1 MKRNAAQIRELDWT
15 RLDIEQRLFPGA
27 GGRYTRVNGMLS
39 GLIAIFLAVVFYTVL
54 AATSL
59 NHTAFGL
66 IFLERG
72 PTQHAVV
79 VLFFW
84 SLVILLLKRSKLR
97 LQRRA
102 LDVRVLPDEPG
113 FVISTS
119 TVEQVLRRIHEVADD
134 PRNFMVLNRVEVA
147 LSNLRNLG
155 RVGDVGDILRS
166 QASQD
171 ESQMETSYAL
181 VQGFV
186 WAIPVLGFIGTVLGL
201 SQAIGSFTGVLGTGQ
216 DVSAIT
222 GALGNVTAG
231 LATAF
236 DTTLVA
242 LVAAL
247 IIQLLM
253 VMTKKS
259 EEEFLDEAMEHGIRN
274 VVGRLRL
281 ESRADN
287 G

>member
-1 MKRNAAQIRELDWT
+1 MRRNESRRRDLEWS
-15 RLDIEQRLFPGA
+15 RSDIEQRLFPGA
-27 GGRYTRVNGMLS
+27 GGRFTRVNGLLT
-39 GLIAIFLAVVFYTVL
+39 GLIGILLAVAFYAVL
-54 AATSL
+54 MTTSL
-59 NHTAFGL
+59 STTSFGQ

-84 SLVILLLKRSKLR
+84 SLVILLFKTAKLR
-97 LQRRA
+97 MQRRA

-113 FVISTS
+113 SFISTS
-119 TVEQVLRRIHEVADD
+119 TVEQVLRRLREVADD
-134 PRNFMVLNRVEVA
+134 PRNFVVLNRVEVA

-155 RVGDVGDILRS
+155 RVGDVEEILRA
-166 QASQD
+166 QAAQD

-201 SQAIGSFTGVLGTGQ
+201 SQAIGSFTSVLGAGQ

-222 GALGNVTAG
+222 GALGKVTAG

-247 IIQLLM
+247 VIQLLM
-253 VMTKKS
+253 VMVKKS

-274 VVGRLRL
+274 VVGRLRF
-281 ESRADN
+281 EPAEERA
-287 G
+287 

>member
-1 MKRNAAQIRELDWT
+1 MRRRESRTRELNWALQDV
-15 RLDIEQRLFPGA
+15 EQRFFFA
-27 GGRYTRVNGMLS
+27 GGRFTRVNGLLT
-39 GLIAIFLAVVFYTVL
+39 GLIGILSAVAFYAVLMTTPLSRTSFGQIFLD
-54 AATSL
+54 
-59 NHTAFGL
+59 
-66 IFLERG
+66 RG

-84 SLVILLLKRSKLR
+84 SLAILVFKRSKLR

-102 LDVRVLPDEPG
+102 LDMRVLPDEPG
-113 FVISTS
+113 FVISPA
-119 TVEQVLRRIHEVADD
+119 TVDQVLNRIREIADD
-134 PRNFMVLNRVEVA
+134 PRHFMVLNRVEMA

-155 RVGDVGDILRS
+155 RVGDVEEILRA

-181 VQGFV
+181 IQGFV

-201 SQAIGSFTGVLGTGQ
+201 SQAIGSFTAVLGTGE

-222 GALGNVTAG
+222 GALGKVTAG

-247 IIQLLM
+247 ITQLLM

-259 EEEFLDEAMEHGIRN
+259 EEEFLDEAMEYGIRN
-274 VVGRLRL
+274 IVGRLRL
-281 ESRADN
+281 ESPD
-287 G
+287 GDG

>member
-1 MKRNAAQIRELDWT
+1 MRRREGRTRELNWARQDV
-15 RLDIEQRLFPGA
+15 EQRFFFA
-27 GGRYTRVNGMLS
+27 GGRFTRVNGLLT
-39 GLIAIFLAVVFYTVL
+39 GLIGILLAVAFYAVLMTTPLSRTSFGQIFLD
-54 AATSL
+54 
-59 NHTAFGL
+59 
-66 IFLERG
+66 RG

-84 SLVILLLKRSKLR
+84 SLAILVFKRSKLR

-102 LDVRVLPDEPG
+102 FDVRVLPDEPG
-113 FVISTS
+113 FVISPS
-119 TVEQVLRRIHEVADD
+119 TVDQVLDRIREIADD
-134 PRNFMVLNRVEVA
+134 PRHFMVLNRVEMA

-155 RVGDVGDILRS
+155 RVGDVEEILRS

-181 VQGFV
+181 LQGFV

-201 SQAIGSFTGVLGTGQ
+201 SQAIGSFTAVLGTGE

-222 GALGNVTAG
+222 GALGKVTAG

-259 EEEFLDEAMEHGIRN
+259 EEEFLDEAMEYGIRN
-274 VVGRLRL
+274 IVGRLRL
-281 ESRADN
+281 DSPD
-287 G
+287 GDG